1 MEELSTADVARG
13 ALARSLKRLPEA
25 VKARLAGAPP
35 VVLDGHMLDPDTQ
48 LLIAV
53 RELVNE
59 PALES
64 MPVDK
69 ARRDYARQFASIAP
83 PAQRVYHLEE
93 LTLPGPAGDVP
104 ARLYS
109 PAPDDA
115 GLPMLVHYHGGG
127 HVVGGPDTCDYA
139 SRLVVNGAGAA
150 VLSVDYRMG
159 PEQPLPASAED
170 CEAAFRFAVQSA
182 DRFGVDPARI
192 AVGGDSAGG
201 NLGAVV
207 SQAMKAAGGPMPA
220 FQWLIYPSTTLD
232 TKTRSYELFGEGFLL
247 THSLME
253 WFRSNFLGDADPSDV
268 RASPLN
274 ADDLSGLPPAY
285 VATGGFDPLRDEGEA
300 YGARLLESGV
310 PCAVQRFPALVH
322 GFANL
327 TGVSQASHDAMQQAV
342 GALRMGLA
350 APAPVRKS

>member
-1 MEELSTADVARG
+1 MTELAQVDIARG

-25 VKARLAGAPP
+25 AKARLAGAPP
-35 VVLDGHMLDPDTQ
+35 VVVDGQTLDPDTQ

-53 RELVNE
+53 RELVGE
-59 PALES
+59 PPLES
-64 MPVDK
+64 MPVDR
-69 ARRDYARQFASIAP
+69 AREDYERQFASIAP
-83 PAQRVYHLEE
+83 PTQRVYHVEE
-93 LTLPGPAGDVP
+93 LTLPGPAGAVP

-109 PAPDDA
+109 PPPDGD

-127 HVVGGPDTCDYA
+127 HVVGSPDTCDYA
-139 SRLVVNGAGAA
+139 SRLVVKGAGAA

-159 PEQPLPASAED
+159 PENPLPASAED
-170 CEAAFRFAVQSA
+170 CEAAFRFAVENA
-182 DRFGVDPARI
+182 DRFGVDPSRI

-220 FQWLIYPSTTLD
+220 FQWLIYPSTALD
-232 TKTRSYELFGEGFLL
+232 QRTRSYELFKEGFLL
-247 THSLME
+247 TDELME

-268 RASPLN
+268 RASPMN

-300 YGARLLESGV
+300 YAARLLEAGV
-310 PCAVQRFPALVH
+310 PCATQRFPSLVH

-327 TGVSQASHDAMQQAV
+327 TGVSAASHDAMQQAV

-350 APAPVRKS
+350 ARKS